1 MDIDL
6 IAIGKT
12 DAPEI
17 AALIADYAKR
27 IGRYA
32 KFSVVFLPDV
42 RTSRKL
48 PAEQQKQSEGE
59 LLLRQFGPGDTV
71 VLLDEKGEEMRS
83 VEFASWLERRL
94 AAGGRRICFVIGGPY
109 GFSKAVYDRADALLS
124 LSRMTF
130 SHQIIR
136 AIFARASSR
145 WPPVVSLGV
154 LRPKTTNPNLKMK
167 KPFRMSSEN

>member
-71 VLLDEKGEEMRS
+71 VLLDEKGTEMRS
-83 VEFASWLERRL
+83 VEFAAWL
-94 AAGGRRICFVIGGPY
+94 GGKLTGSARRICFIVGGPY

-136 AIFARASSR
+136 AIFAEQLYRAFSIIHNT
-145 WPPVVSLGV
+145 PYHH
-154 LRPKTTNPNLKMK
+154 
-167 KPFRMSSEN
+167 E